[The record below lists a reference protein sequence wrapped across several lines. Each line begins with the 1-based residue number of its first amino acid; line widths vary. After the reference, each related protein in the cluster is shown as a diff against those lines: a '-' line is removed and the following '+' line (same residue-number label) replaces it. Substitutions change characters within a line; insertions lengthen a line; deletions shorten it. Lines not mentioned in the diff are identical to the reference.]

1 MTEPNTT
8 AKDRAVTRADVAK
21 YAGVSTAVVSYVINN
36 GPRTVAP
43 STAERVRRAIELL
56 DYRPN
61 VNAQALRRGTAQMLG
76 LVVSDPNNPF
86 FTEFVAEIGR
96 QAFELGFAVM
106 IATTEAS
113 LDRETQLIDD
123 LVRRQVAGLIVA
135 SAYRRPDLALSRFSR
150 NASIVWIDS
159 TGPILG
165 YSAVGLDGE
174 RGAAEA
180 VKHLI
185 NVHGHRRIGMLVGGV
200 DSQTGDPRERGWQQ
214 ALRAADLADGPIA
227 RVEWSREG
235 GYEGGRRLLGGRNPP
250 TAIFAG
256 SDLQAIGLLRAAH
269 EAGVRIPEDLA
280 VVAFDGTME
289 SEFCWPPLTVIAQPI
304 REMAATAVRLALHRE
319 AQRTY
324 HLFEGRL
331 VVRRSCGCP

>member
-200 DSQTGDPRERGWQQ
+200 DSQTGDPRDAAGSRLCG
-214 ALRAADLADGPIA
+214 LPTSRTDPSPGSSGPGRAATKAAGACSAVATRPRRSSPAQTCRRSGCSALPMRPASGFRRTWPSWPSTGP
-227 RVEWSREG
+227 WSRSSA
-235 GYEGGRRLLGGRNPP
+235 GRRSR
-250 TAIFAG
+250 
-256 SDLQAIGLLRAAH
+256 
-269 EAGVRIPEDLA
+269 
-280 VVAFDGTME
+280 
-289 SEFCWPPLTVIAQPI
+289 
-304 REMAATAVRLALHRE
+304 
-319 AQRTY
+319 
-324 HLFEGRL
+324 
-331 VVRRSCGCP
+331 